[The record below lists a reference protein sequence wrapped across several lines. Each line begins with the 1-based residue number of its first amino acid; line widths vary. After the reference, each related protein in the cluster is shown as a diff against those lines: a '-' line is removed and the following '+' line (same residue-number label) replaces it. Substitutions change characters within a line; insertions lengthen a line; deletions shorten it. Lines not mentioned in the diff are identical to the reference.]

1 MQPPWPRDMTG
12 DEDAFSPPGVCGPF
26 TGGACSLLLG
36 GQRSVSTPFLL
47 WLLSNL
53 NSKYHYSRAAYLGA
67 TCHRTHQRGFPW
79 PLRGWLWKSNAF
91 VQGNTPWE
99 MQSAQEQRVVPI
111 QTWPFPKHSAPFPA
125 FRALPHTPAAG
136 KSLTACD
143 PPSTHLSP
151 AKAQPECHVVP
162 GTSQEPSTQCH
173 TRMGGSCPYLLNS
186 FLVQPL
192 PVPQFTRTQYKTV
205 PCIHSALSEYPDLT
219 NSTSTNIM
227 SKQNI

>member
-1 MQPPWPRDMTG
+1 MRLCKETLPEKCRVHKSSVWCPFRLGHSPNTVHPSQPSG
-12 DEDAFSPPGVCGPF
+12 L
-26 TGGACSLLLG
+26 CS
-36 GQRSVSTPFLL
+36 
-47 WLLSNL
+47 
-53 NSKYHYSRAAYLGA
+53 
-67 TCHRTHQRGFPW
+67 
-79 PLRGWLWKSNAF
+79 
-91 VQGNTPWE
+91 
-99 MQSAQEQRVVPI
+99 
-111 QTWPFPKHSAPFPA
+111 
-125 FRALPHTPAAG
+125 AG

-143 PPSTHLSP
+143 PPGTHLSP
-151 AKAQPECHVVP
+151 AKVQPECHVVP

-173 TRMGGSCPYLLNS
+173 TRMGVGCPYLLNS

>member
-53 NSKYHYSRAAYLGA
+53 NSKYHYSRAAYFGA

-125 FRALPHTPAAG
+125 FRALPHTPTAG
-136 KSLTACD
+136 KSPLVIHPVHISVLQRPNLNVTWSLEPPRNRPHSATLGWVVAVLTFWTHSWCN
-143 PPSTHLSP
+143 PSQCHSLPGLSTRPSP
-151 AKAQPECHVVP
+151 AFI
-162 GTSQEPSTQCH
+162 
-173 TRMGGSCPYLLNS
+173 L
-186 FLVQPL
+186 
-192 PVPQFTRTQYKTV
+192 
-205 PCIHSALSEYPDLT
+205 HS
-219 NSTSTNIM
+219 
-227 SKQNI
+227 QNILT